1 MYAIVARPAGRSRPD
16 REAPQVTRPRDA
28 RWDDYGST
36 AEPMGPDPSV
46 VAIFSDLQREIMGE
60 AQSLYDVISRVQDV
74 RNRVFSAV
82 QRLEAIENEA
92 GDLPGYYETLDQ
104 GHALLD
110 QFARILQG

>member
-1 MYAIVARPAGRSRPD
+1 MPLSPVLPVVLAPSVKRRRSRARVMLAGTTTAALRSPWG
-16 REAPQVTRPRDA
+16 RIRLSWRPSLTSSA
-28 RWDDYGST
+28 RSW
-36 AEPMGPDPSV
+36 A
-46 VAIFSDLQREIMGE
+46 
-60 AQSLYDVISRVQDV
+60 
-74 RNRVFSAV
+74 RNRVFNAV

>member
-1 MYAIVARPAGRSRPD
+1 
-16 REAPQVTRPRDA
+16 
-28 RWDDYGST
+28 
-36 AEPMGPDPSV
+36 
-46 VAIFSDLQREIMGE
+46 
-60 AQSLYDVISRVQDV
+60 
-74 RNRVFSAV
+74 VFSAV